1 MHIFISF
8 LSGIVLFYTSHLF
21 PVLTGIVFL
30 LSALFLLFRKRYIL
44 VPIIIIGF
52 LYAFFRYD
60 PPVEPS
66 SLSSREVIVDCV
78 VKSSPSEL
86 SSGRF
91 VNESDILSAVDVSTG
106 ETIDPLRGKEM
117 NLISDYGLKPDLRY
131 EILAKIGND
140 RERHNPGMMGGGRL
154 YAYLEDVRG
163 AEEIKGNPLNK
174 WFQQNRDKLNQYL
187 KTHFDSDSAALLSAI
202 TTGERSVMSEDLKD
216 AFSTTGLAHLLSI
229 SGTHFGLFSMLI
241 FGIFRIVIG
250 SVPYRFLQRLTIY
263 LTPSQASAIVSLPFM
278 FFYLIISGA
287 SIPAL
292 RSFIMINIF
301 LLGLLIGRK
310 GFWLNSLL
318 FAAFLICLWEPSA
331 ILNISFQLSFLAVLF
346 IGLCIKEGGPQKGSE
361 PSGCWQRS
369 IHRVAGM
376 FKNTLLMSLSASL
389 GTTPLVAYY
398 FHYFSIISP
407 AANIFITPFIGFI
420 LVPLSLLSAFVFM
433 LSGHYPLQGLIAA
446 ITETAIRGVRL
457 FASIPAAD
465 IKMPSFPLIAV
476 IIFYAGVMIYIV
488 KGLGIML
495 RYVSASV
502 SILVFSGI
510 IALPMISWKDDMAV
524 TYLDVGQG
532 DAAVI
537 EASGKII
544 AIDTGRTGK
553 ELTSYL
559 RYLGKRSIDALVI
572 THADTDHSGGTSHVS
587 KRLRVKEIWDNGLLV
602 YPDGPDGFKKTYIR
616 HLERGDVLETEGLTI
631 TVLHPYKGFYTFSD
645 SEAAA
650 ENNDSLVLKVRGK
663 KSSFLFTADAADE
676 AEWDMVHLGRWLK
689 SDVIK
694 VSHHGSRTS
703 TTEDFLG
710 AVSPDIG
717 VISVGR
723 YNTYGY
729 PHRDALERLRG
740 VRIYRTDRDGAIKIT
755 ETSEGLEVKTY
766 RDFEFEK
773 ARDLAGEWGNI
784 RRLFIRW

>member
-1 MHIFISF
+1 MYIFISF

-30 LSALFLLFRKRYIL
+30 LSALFLLFRKKFL
-44 VPIIIIGF
+44 FVPIIIIGF
-52 LYAFFRYD
+52 LYALLRYA
-60 PPVEPS
+60 PPIEPS
-66 SLSSREVIVDCV
+66 SLSNREVIIDCV
-78 VKSSPSEL
+78 VRDSPSEL
-86 SSGRF
+86 SSGRS
-91 VNESDILSAVDVSTG
+91 VNEADILSAVDVNTG
-106 ETIDPLRGKEM
+106 RAIELLRGKEM
-117 NLISDYGLKPDLRY
+117 NLISDRGLKPDLRY
-131 EILAKIGND
+131 EILAKTGND
-140 RERHNPGMMGGGRL
+140 RERHNPGMIGRGRL
-154 YAYLEDVRG
+154 YAYLKDVRK
-163 AEEIKGNPLNK
+163 AEEIKGNAINK
-174 WFQQNRDKLNQYL
+174 WFQHNRDKLNQYL
-187 KTHFDSDSAALLSAI
+187 KTHFDSDSASLLSAI
-202 TTGERSVMSEDLKD
+202 TTGERSAMSEDLKD

-250 SVPYRFLQRLTIY
+250 FMPYRLLQRLTIY

-346 IGLCIKEGGPQKGSE
+346 IGLCIKERDSRKVSGSR
-361 PSGCWQRS
+361 WRFV
-369 IHRVAGM
+369 HRIAGM
-376 FKNTLLMSLSASL
+376 FKNTLLLSLSASL
-389 GTTPLVAYY
+389 GTAPLVAYY
-398 FHYFSIISP
+398 FYYFSIISP

-420 LVPLSLLSAFVFM
+420 LVPLSLLSAFTFM
-433 LSGHYPLQGLIAA
+433 LSGHYPLQGLVAA
-446 ITETAIRGVRL
+446 ITETAIRGVRF

-465 IKMPSFPLIAV
+465 MKIPSFPLIAV
-476 IIFYAGVMIYIV
+476 IIFYVGVMICLV
-488 KGLGIML
+488 KGLGIRL

-510 IALPMISWKDDMAV
+510 FALPMILWKDGMAV

-532 DAAVI
+532 DAALI

-544 AIDTGRTGK
+544 AIDTGRTGR
-553 ELTSYL
+553 ELDSYL
-559 RYLGKRSIDALVI
+559 RYIGKKSIDALI
-572 THADTDHSGGTSHVS
+572 LTHADDDHSGGAIYLVKKS
-587 KRLRVKEIWDNGLLV
+587 RVREVWDNGLLI
-602 YPDGPDGFKKTYIR
+602 YTDSFKDVR
-616 HLERGDVLETEGLTI
+616 SRSLERGDVIETEGLTI

-650 ENNDSLVLKVRGK
+650 ENNDSLVLRVRGK
-663 KSSFLFTADAADE
+663 KSSFLFTADAAEE

-689 SDVIK
+689 SDVLK

-703 TTEDFLG
+703 TTEDFLK
-710 AVSPDIG
+710 AVSPRIA

-723 YNTYGY
+723 YNTYGH
-729 PHRDALERLRG
+729 PHRDVLERLRG

-755 ETSEGLEVKTY
+755 ETIDGLSVKTY
-766 RDFEFEK
+766 RDFEFER
-773 ARDLAGEWGNI
+773 ASSIRVEWGNI
-784 RRLFIRW
+784 KRLFMRW